1 MQRLSATSTIKSAAA
16 FGTGNTAL
24 TQRPGSTASGGMTTA
39 NPDATR
45 AWLVS
50 QRPDTVDAKI
60 RASLTSQL
68 GVVVNVNRE
77 WRFPE
82 GRAPYQ
88 VATTA
93 GLKELSTENC
103 SAALAKVEAAFTPLD
118 RDHAERMV
126 AQLHA
131 VLARRNGSG
140 ETAEIAFDVYV
151 HVLLKH
157 PADIAKAVVETLCTE
172 PRKDG
177 GTAWFPTPPE
187 VEAMCRDLSSDRIA
201 LRTALR
207 SWKPIDPAQAEVER
221 LEAVYRRL
229 RSEASALETKIG
241 PGPASDTGAR
251 GERIEAARL
260 KAEEAAAA
268 KKAWL
273 EAQKTVLD
281 DALNT

>member
-1 MQRLSATSTIKSAAA
+1 
-16 FGTGNTAL
+16 
-24 TQRPGSTASGGMTTA
+24 MTTA

-93 GLKELSTENC
+93 GLTGLSTANC

-118 RDHAERMV
+118 RDHAERLV
-126 AQLHA
+126 AQLQS
-131 VLARRNGSG
+131 VLARRSGSD

-157 PADIAKAVVETLCTE
+157 PADVAMAVVETLCTE
-172 PRKDG
+172 PRAKG
-177 GTAWFPTPPE
+177 ATAWFPTPPE
-187 VEAMCRDLSSDRIA
+187 IEALCRDMSADRVA
-201 LRTALR
+201 LRTGLR
-207 SWKPIDPAQAEVER
+207 SWRPVSEAEAEVQR
-221 LEAVYRRL
+221 LEAAYSRL
-229 RSEASALETKIG
+229 MAEANTLDRKVG

-251 GERIEAARL
+251 GERIAAAKAGREKANEAKLAWL
-260 KAEEAAAA
+260 AA
-268 KKAWL
+268 KKAVD
-273 EAQKTVLD
+273 AGKTG
-281 DALNT
+281 A